1 MFSLLSSIVITNT
14 IYLILGKSFKKQ
26 DNYNLKNFSETAIL
40 GFIYFSLIA
49 LIINFLVPLG
59 ILVNTLT
66 LITIFI
72 IFLIKKKRIN
82 RKEILFLTLT
92 IFFCF
97 FIILFDTVFRPDAG
111 LYHLPFVKILNEEK
125 IIFGLANLHS
135 RFGHVSII
143 QYSSAINNNLLS
155 GDIAILIPLASIY
168 SFLTFYFIG
177 DIFNFL
183 LNKNKQNHN
192 NLSILF
198 SALVLIYISYKV
210 NRYGEFGND
219 AIGHLLF
226 FYLISKMINY
236 EKHNLSNFKN
246 IYLIS
251 VFTVLNKFT
260 LIFSLLIPAYL
271 FFKDKFSFKKVVLTI
286 PTLLLILWITRNVIV
301 SGCIIYPQI
310 NTCFTDLKWSNEKTI
325 IHIGEVSEAW
335 AKDWPNRDD
344 KNISMKNYSKDF
356 NWLKTWQN
364 NHFEKISKTLIPYT
378 IILLLIFLF
387 FKFKNQNKNKFYF
400 NSYNFKLPI
409 IISFIGTIFFFL
421 KFPIYRYGYSYLIS
435 FMILSTIFFL
445 RFYDFNKVKKLCF
458 FVIFI
463 FLASFLYKQTDRY
476 TEFYENRNPIP
487 KIYNEEKTYK
497 KIQINSGN
505 FYNLSLNGSC
515 MYDINLCTPYEDN
528 NLTIKRI
535 FSYKIF
541 ESK

>member
-72 IFLIKKKRIN
+72 VFLIKKKRIN

-111 LYHLPFVKILNEEK
+111 LYHLPFIKILNEEK

-183 LNKNKQNHN
+183 LNKNRQNHN

-236 EKHNLSNFKN
+236 EEHNLSNFKN

-271 FFKDKFSFKKVVLTI
+271 FFRDKFSFKKVVLTI

-364 NHFEKISKTLIPYT
+364 NHFEKISKILIPYT

-463 FLASFLYKQTDRY
+463 FLAPFLYKQTDRY
-476 TEFYENRNPIP
+476 SEFYKNRNPIP
-487 KIYNEEKTYK
+487 KIYNDEKTYK

-515 MYDINLCTPYEDN
+515 MYDINLCTPYENKD
-528 NLTIKRI
+528 LTIKRI